1 MNSAEIS
8 AKIWKKKAFQPTDN
22 FDLNQLDHVID
33 PVGQSLARLNF
44 ENPKICQIMII
55 FTWDMFD
62 HVMFSLVF
70 RLIWNFTRKESKI
83 MKISLSENGLGLARN
98 NNFEF
103 TFRKKYKSS
112 YSVLA
117 EISIL
122 MHLTCNLSQVIR
134 SIILCVL
141 EIMFQ

>member
-1 MNSAEIS
+1 M
-8 AKIWKKKAFQPTDN
+8 
-22 FDLNQLDHVID
+22 NQLDHVID

-103 TFRKKYKSS
+103 TFRKKYRNKLLFRTRWDIYTDAFNMQFISS
-112 YSVLA
+112 NKINY
-117 EISIL
+117 I
-122 MHLTCNLSQVIR
+122 MHLRNNVPIETISE
-134 SIILCVL
+134 S
-141 EIMFQ
+141 

>member
-1 MNSAEIS
+1 
-8 AKIWKKKAFQPTDN
+8 
-22 FDLNQLDHVID
+22 
-33 PVGQSLARLNF
+33 
-44 ENPKICQIMII
+44 
-55 FTWDMFD
+55 
-62 HVMFSLVF
+62 
-70 RLIWNFTRKESKI
+70 

-103 TFRKKYKSS
+103 TFRKKNTETSS

-122 MHLTCNLSQVIR
+122 MYLTCNLSQVIR

-141 EIMFQ
+141 EIMLQ

>member
-1 MNSAEIS
+1 M
-8 AKIWKKKAFQPTDN
+8 
-22 FDLNQLDHVID
+22 NQLDHVID

-103 TFRKKYKSS
+103 TFRKKYRNKLLFRTRWDIYTDAFNMQFISS
-112 YSVLA
+112 NK
-117 EISIL
+117 INFI
-122 MHLTCNLSQVIR
+122 IR
-134 SIILCVL
+134 LRNNVTIETIFES
-141 EIMFQ
+141 